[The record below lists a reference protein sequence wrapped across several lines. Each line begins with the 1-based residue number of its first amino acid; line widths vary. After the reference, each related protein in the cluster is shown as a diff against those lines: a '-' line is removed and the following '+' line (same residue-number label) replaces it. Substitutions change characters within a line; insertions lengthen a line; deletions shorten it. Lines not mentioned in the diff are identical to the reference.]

1 MNRPPKMPKVLGP
14 LSSIIEVD
22 GGRGFIVERQKNRFV
37 LTVAHCLPHLPP
49 CSLMSHGEERTYK
62 HSLGV
67 IGQHAK
73 VWAQCLFADPVSDI
87 AILGSPDY
95 QTFFEQS
102 DQWKTFIQALKP
114 IPIRRPRLGETIY
127 MLSLRGEFVSGVIHS
142 VNEQF
147 LNIEST
153 GDLIQPGMSGSP
165 ILNEDGHAVSL
176 CSVNDS
182 QRECAALNLQDCLP
196 FWF

>member
-1 MNRPPKMPKVLGP
+1 MNAPPKMPKVLGA

-37 LTVAHCLPHLPP
+37 LTAAHCLPHLPP

-62 HSLGV
+62 HLLGV

-102 DQWKTFIQALKP
+102 DQWKTFIQRSNVFRFVGCDSAKP
-114 IPIRRPRLGETIY
+114 FI
-127 MLSLRGEFVSGVIHS
+127 
-142 VNEQF
+142 
-147 LNIEST
+147 
-153 GDLIQPGMSGSP
+153 
-165 ILNEDGHAVSL
+165 
-176 CSVNDS
+176 CSVCEGS
-182 QRECAALNLQDCLP
+182 SSRA
-196 FWF
+196 

>member
-1 MNRPPKMPKVLGP
+1 MNLRTKALATLCG
-14 LSSIIEVD
+14 
-22 GGRGFIVERQKNRFV
+22 
-37 LTVAHCLPHLPP
+37 
-49 CSLMSHGEERTYK
+49 LMSYEEERTYK
-62 HSLGV
+62 HLLGA

-73 VWAQCLFADPVSDI
+73 IWAKCLFADPVSDI
-87 AILGSPDY
+87 AILGGPDD

-102 DQWKTFIQALKP
+102 DQWETFIGVLKP

-127 MLSLRGEFVSGVIHS
+127 MLSLRGELVSGVIRFG
-142 VNEQF
+142 NEQV
-147 LNIEST
+147 LKIEST
-153 GDLIQPGMSGSP
+153 GDVIQPGMSGSP

-182 QRECAALNLQDCLP
+182 QRECAALNLQNCLP

>member
-1 MNRPPKMPKVLGP
+1 
-14 LSSIIEVD
+14 
-22 GGRGFIVERQKNRFV
+22 VENV
-37 LTVAHCLPHLPP
+37 
-49 CSLMSHGEERTYK
+49 
-62 HSLGV
+62 HS
-67 IGQHAK
+67 
-73 VWAQCLFADPVSDI
+73 
-87 AILGSPDY
+87 
-95 QTFFEQS
+95 
-102 DQWKTFIQALKP
+102 ALKR

-182 QRECAALNLQDCLP
+182 QRECTALNLQNCLP